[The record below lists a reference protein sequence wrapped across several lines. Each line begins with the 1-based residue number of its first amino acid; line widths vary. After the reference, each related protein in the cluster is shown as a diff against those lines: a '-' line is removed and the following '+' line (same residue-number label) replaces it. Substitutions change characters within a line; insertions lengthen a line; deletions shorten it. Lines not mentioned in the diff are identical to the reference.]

1 ILLFLILLSFRK
13 QFQFSGVLAT
23 LYLMFY
29 AVLRF
34 IAEVFREP
42 DVQVG
47 YFFGG
52 LTLGQ
57 VLSLGMFAFGFFLF
71 LSRKSKKYG
80 IL

>member
-1 ILLFLILLSFRK
+1 
-13 QFQFSGVLAT
+13 
-23 LYLMFY
+23 MFY